1 MLRYLSGIVT
11 STFKAGTG
19 GPFASPSFSDL
30 SGVFPTIF
38 LLYLRFYI
46 DDSNNV
52 TEQFWL
58 YSDRL

>member
-1 MLRYLSGIVT
+1 MTGIVT

-30 SGVFPTIF
+30 SGVFPTSF
-38 LLYLRFYI
+38 VLYLSFYI
-46 DDSNNV
+46 DDSNDV
-52 TEQFWL
+52 IEQFWL